1 MVYRETIQ
9 YKDLDGNTVEDLFE
23 FALNSAE
30 IAEMEVS
37 MKGGLKNYLEK
48 IIRENDRGEIVKA
61 FKDILRGS
69 IGRRSDNG
77 KMFLKTD
84 EVRNA
89 FMYSGAYE
97 VMFFRMLSD
106 ADYASNFVNQA
117 FPHDLAEKMNAGKP
131 VAVNLPT
138 TPPPTPDLSSA
149 AGRMAAVAAAP
160 DFSRMTPHDFQ
171 EWQRRQ
177 NNPLGI

>member
-9 YKDLDGNTVEDLFE
+9 YRDLDGNKVEDLFE
-23 FALNSAE
+23 FSLNSAE

-37 MKGGLKNYLEK
+37 IKGGLKNHLEK
-48 IIRENDRGEIVKA
+48 VVREDDRGEIVKA
-61 FKDILRGS
+61 FKDILRGA

-77 KMFLKTD
+77 KMFLKTE

-106 ADYASNFVNQA
+106 AEYASNFINET
-117 FPHDLAEKMNAGKP
+117 FPHDLVEKMNAGKP
-131 VAVNLPT
+131 VTVNLP
-138 TPPPTPDLSSA
+138 
-149 AGRMAAVAAAP
+149 AAP
-160 DFSRMTPHDFQ
+160 VPAPKLPTTDKDFQ
-171 EWQRRQ
+171 DFVAWRQ
-177 NNPLGI
+177 QNSTPLGI